1 MHMGSLNAAPKF
13 VAMPMKL
20 QMEWDTLAKEHSLKN
35 IASNIIVDD
44 VLLYGHTAEYLLAYF
59 RTVLEVLKHYRA
71 TLKLKKCKRFQER

>member
-1 MHMGSLNAAPKF
+1 MGTLNAAPTF
-13 VAMPMKL
+13 VPMMMNLKI
-20 QMEWDTLAKEHSLKN
+20 EWGTLAKELGLKN